1 MPEIDLHSK
10 KVISRKSSVE
20 RSSEQS
26 GHLYLKRMGELS
38 LVGRLTE
45 SISLDLDIEQACQYT
60 LNILLDELNIGNA
73 SIMFLDEQKGE
84 FAHKTARGRE
94 DQQASFY
101 DDDHTFGGV
110 SLKEGEG
117 IAGMVFR
124 ERKPHLITD
133 AEADG
138 RFRKDHKQTVQI
150 GSLACLPLII
160 RGKAVGVLNL
170 SHPGKGAIS
179 QEDVPGLTVVANQ
192 IAMLLDNA
200 LNYRKLQEIN
210 VDLEAKVRERTKH
223 LEAANREL
231 QEARSRLVR
240 SETLRALGQ
249 MASGVAHDF
258 NNILA
263 AITGNTQLLLAQV
276 DDPQLRPRLKAIE
289 TAAMDGAATIRRIQE
304 FSRLKKTREIGP
316 VDVNQ
321 LVRDVVMIT
330 SPLWKDQQQRNG
342 KLVEVLTRL
351 DGVQSVA
358 GNAAELR
365 EVLTNLLLNA
375 LDALPR
381 GGKITFTTW
390 GEGDEGSVCLAVG
403 DNGVGMAPEVRERA
417 FEPFFTTKGPG
428 NSGLGLSVAYGIIQR
443 HEGEL
448 TVESVPG
455 EGTTFLIR
463 LPRSSGPARSPAARS
478 QMGPS
483 RRTRIL
489 VIDDNPAVRDVLAT
503 MLAKA
508 GHEVVKAEGGREG
521 LELFQTTTFDLV
533 FTDLGMPEM
542 SGLEVAATVKEQ
554 SPTTAVVMIT
564 GWGMELDEKR
574 LREEGVDLLLGKPF
588 DLVMVQNSVAAVLKP
603 EERIEWPSHRQEQ

>member
-1 MPEIDLHSK
+1 M
-10 KVISRKSSVE
+10 KSSVE
-20 RSSEQS
+20 RWSEQS
-26 GHLYLKRMGELS
+26 AHLYLKRMGDLS

-60 LNILLDELNIGNA
+60 LTILLDELNIGNA
-73 SIMFLDEQKGE
+73 SIMFFDEQKGE
-84 FAHKTARGRE
+84 FVHKTARGRG

-101 DDDHTFGGV
+101 DDDHAFGGV
-110 SLKEGEG
+110 SLKKGEG
-117 IAGMVFR
+117 IAGMVYR
-124 ERKPHLITD
+124 ERKPLLITD
-133 AEADG
+133 AEADR
-138 RFRKDHKQTVQI
+138 RFRKDDKQAVQI
-150 GSLACLPLII
+150 GSLVCLPLII

-170 SHPGKGAIS
+170 SHPGRGAIR

-200 LNYRKLQEIN
+200 LNYRKLQDIN

-304 FSRLKKTREIGP
+304 FSRLKKTREIGS

-342 KLVEVLTRL
+342 KMVEVLTQL
-351 DGVQSVA
+351 EDVQSVA

-365 EVLTNLLLNA
+365 EVLTNMLLNA

-390 GEGDEGSVCLAVG
+390 GDEGSVCLAIG

-428 NSGLGLSVAYGIIQR
+428 NSGLGLSVAYGIIRR

-448 TVESVPG
+448 TVESIPG

-463 LPRSSGPARSPAARS
+463 LPRSSGFARSPAATP
-478 QMGPS
+478 QMGPV

-489 VIDDNPAVRDVLAT
+489 VIDDDPAVGDVLAT

-508 GHEVVKAEGGREG
+508 GHEVVKAGGGREG

-564 GWGMELDEKR
+564 GWGMEMDEKR
-574 LREEGVDLLLGKPF
+574 LREEGVDLLLCKPF
-588 DLVMVQNSVAAVLKP
+588 DLVTVQNSVVAALKP
-603 EERIEWPSHRQEQ
+603 EERIEWT